1 MGAQDDLAVTF
12 DHLDLRSRSVQSEL
26 TPDRRGNSDD
36 PTGLHGDEVS
46 PRSSKAGEAAEPGS
60 GLG

>member
-12 DHLDLRSRSVQSEL
+12 DHLDLGSRSVQSEV

-36 PTGLHGDEVS
+36 PRAWTVTKFAPVFMGAV
-46 PRSSKAGEAAEPGS
+46 
-60 GLG
+60 